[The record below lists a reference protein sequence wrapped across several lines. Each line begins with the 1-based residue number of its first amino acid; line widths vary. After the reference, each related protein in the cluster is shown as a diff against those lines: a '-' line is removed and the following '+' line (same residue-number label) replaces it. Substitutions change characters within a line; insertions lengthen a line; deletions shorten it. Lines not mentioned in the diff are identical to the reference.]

1 MGNRVKRL
9 FFERSTL
16 DVARDLL
23 GMRLVKLE
31 AEDQRIVGEIS
42 ETEAYI
48 GTEDD
53 ACHARSGRTPRNETM
68 WGPAGFCYVY
78 FTYGMHWMLNF
89 VTEQDGFP
97 AAVLMRAVIPVEGQE
112 LIRDRRAG
120 QPSKYWTDG
129 PAKLCQA
136 FAIDGSY
143 DGLDS
148 VNRTAGLFIETGR
161 AIPDSSVTIGPRV
174 GLNRVAEPWKSM
186 PWRFRFN
193 R

>member
-1 MGNRVKRL
+1 
-9 FFERSTL
+9 
-16 DVARDLL
+16 
-23 GMRLVKLE
+23 MRLVKIE
-31 AEDQRIVGEIS
+31 ATGQRVVGEIS

-53 ACHARSGRTPRNETM
+53 ACHARSGRTARNKTM
-68 WGPAGFCYVY
+68 WGPAGFYYVY

-97 AAVLMRAVIPVEGQE
+97 AAVLMRGVIVLEGQE
-112 LIRDRRAG
+112 IIRQRRAG
-120 QPSKYWTDG
+120 QPHQHWTDG
-129 PAKLCQA
+129 PAKLCKA
-136 FAIDGSY
+136 FGIDGSY

-148 VNRTAGLFIETGR
+148 VIPAADLYIVTGQ

-174 GLNRVAEPWKSM
+174 GLNRVVEPWKSM
-186 PWRFRFN
+186 PWRFRIN